1 MAMRELLN
9 RSCLRFNALLMTVQA
24 MMGLVRR
31 WVAARTRPVIHVPKA
46 IADVD
51 YVDVKWERE
60 EGGISVR
67 KM

>member
-1 MAMRELLN
+1 
-9 RSCLRFNALLMTVQA
+9 MTVQA